1 MFPGVTSEPFSVVKL
16 GPDCGPDAYSGYSPT
31 ANIAGFSLMHESGT
45 GGAPK
50 YGVVSQQPV
59 PGNIS
64 NPLED
69 LSAARSSPDQAQ
81 VGFYESSLSSGV
93 NVQLAATSHAAM
105 FSYAFPGSSQSN
117 VVVDVSHVLT
127 SVGRPQWSQHYV
139 SGNITVL
146 PDNSYQGSG
155 TYTNG
160 WNLAPD
166 WTVYF
171 CGYIDAPTT
180 ALTFAGNGTEL
191 SQYSSR
197 TTVSGEERIGAVF
210 SSAQINITSRVGV
223 SFLSSE
229 KACEFVNAEIPIGT
243 PLQSLVGAAKSHW
256 NTEVFSKIQTPE
268 TDVHTLELL
277 YSALYGMN
285 ILPSNRTGENPLWDS
300 IEPYYDDIFTF
311 WDLFR
316 CSTPLMQILRPNS
329 YEEQIRSVIDIWR
342 NEGYMPDARSSNFNG
357 RSQGGSNADNV
368 LADAYVKG
376 VRGAINW
383 TAGYLAMLKDAEVQP
398 PNNND
403 PSAPASSTQHG
414 RGALPDWLKYNYITP
429 TYTRAVSR
437 AIEYSANDF
446 ALYQIASAQGNTA
459 DASKYLSRS
468 RNWRNHWNPAA
479 SSLNYTGFPVPRK
492 ADGAF
497 LPQDPLSC
505 GGCYWGDAYYEGTPW
520 EYAFN
525 AHHDMAT
532 LINYIGGPETF
543 VNRLDVLFTP
553 DLNPNGSPQFNYTI
567 FDPGNEPSFASP
579 YLYNFAGR
587 QDLSVARARYIA
599 KSYYNTSP
607 SGLPGNSDAGAMQT
621 WLLWNMIGLYPLTG
635 QTTFLIHSPW
645 FSMNIDLGGGKS
657 LNITTQGG
665 DSDRDFYVQSLKVNG
680 DVWSKSWVTWDDV
693 FAQGG
698 IMEFVLGKSP
708 SAWCEGG
715 ELPPSPASADLAG
728 VASSQGPQII
738 LGSTRGHG

>member
-31 ANIAGFSLMHESGT
+31 ANIAGFSMMHESGT

-69 LSAARSSPDQAQ
+69 LSAARSSPDRAQ

-93 NVQLAATSHAAM
+93 NVYLAATSHAAL
-105 FSYAFPGSSQSN
+105 FNYAFPESSQSN

-139 SGNITVL
+139 DGNITVL

-155 TYTNG
+155 TYNNG

-166 WTVYF
+166 WTIYF

-180 ALTFAGNGTEL
+180 ALTFAGNGTKL
-191 SQYSSR
+191 SQYSSEIS
-197 TTVSGEERIGAVF
+197 VSGEERIGAVF
-210 SSAQINITSRVGV
+210 SSAQVNITSRVGI
-223 SFLSSE
+223 SFLSSD
-229 KACEFVNAEIPIGT
+229 KACDFVNTEIPMGT
-243 PLQSLVGAAKSHW
+243 PLQSLVDAAKWNW

-268 TDVHTLELL
+268 TDVPTLELL
-277 YSALYGMN
+277 YSSLYGMN

-300 IEPYYDDIFTF
+300 TEPYYDDIFTF

-316 CSTPLMQILRPNS
+316 CSTSLTQILLPTH
-329 YEEQIRSVIDIWR
+329 YEEQIRSVIEIWR

-368 LADAYVKG
+368 LADAYVKS
-376 VRGAINW
+376 VRGALNW

-403 PSAPASSTQHG
+403 PSAPDSSTQQG
-414 RGALPDWLKYNYITP
+414 RGALPDWLQYRYITP

-459 DASKYLSRS
+459 DADKYLSRS

-479 SSLNYTGFPVPRK
+479 SSLNYTGFPVPRN
-492 ADGAF
+492 ANGGF

-525 AHHDMAT
+525 THHDMAT
-532 LINYIGGPETF
+532 LINYTGGPETF
-543 VNRLDVLFTP
+543 VDRLDVLFTP
-553 DLNPNGSPQFNYTI
+553 NLNPNGSPQFNYTI

-645 FSMNIDLGGGKS
+645 FSMNIDLGRGKS

-665 DSDRDFYVQSLKVNG
+665 DSDKDFYVQSLRVNG
-680 DVWSKSWVTWDDV
+680 EVWGKNWVTWDDV

-698 IMEFVLGKSP
+698 TMEFVLGESP
-708 SAWCEGG
+708 STWCDGG
-715 ELPPSPASADLAG
+715 ELPPSPASGDLLG
-728 VASSQGPQII
+728 VATSQGLQKGLPSP
-738 LGSTRGHG
+738 G

>member
-69 LSAARSSPDQAQ
+69 LSTARSSPDQAQ
-81 VGFYESSLSSGV
+81 VGSYESSLSSGV

-105 FSYAFPGSSQSN
+105 FKYAFPESSQSN

-155 TYTNG
+155 TYNNG

-171 CGYIDAPTT
+171 CGYIDAPAT

-191 SQYSSR
+191 SQYSSE
-197 TTVSGEERIGAVF
+197 TTVSGEARIGAVF

-243 PLQSLVGAAKSHW
+243 PLQSLVEAAKSNW

-268 TDVHTLELL
+268 TDVHTLQLL

-300 IEPYYDDIFTF
+300 SEPYYDDIFTF

-376 VRGAINW
+376 VRGAVDW

-403 PSAPASSTQHG
+403 PFAPDSSTQQG

-468 RNWRNHWNPAA
+468 RNWRNHWDPAA
-479 SSLNYTGFPVPRK
+479 SSLNYTGFPVPRH
-492 ADGAF
+492 ANGTF

-532 LINYIGGPETF
+532 LINYTGGPETF
-543 VNRLDVLFTP
+543 VDRLDVLFTP
-553 DLNPNGSPQFNYTI
+553 NLNPNGSPQFNYTI

-579 YLYNFAGR
+579 YLYNFASR

-645 FSMNIDLGGGKS
+645 FSMNIDLGEGKS

-665 DSDRDFYVQSLKVNG
+665 DSDKNFYLQSLKVNG
-680 DVWSKSWVTWDDV
+680 KVWSKSWVMWDDV

-698 IMEFVLGKSP
+698 TMEFVLGDSP
-708 SAWCEGG
+708 STWCEEG
-715 ELPPSPASADLAG
+715 ELPPSPASGDLG
-728 VASSQGPQII
+728 
-738 LGSTRGHG
+738 

>member
-1 MFPGVTSEPFSVVKL
+1 MFPGVLSEPFSIVKL

-31 ANIAGFSLMHESGT
+31 ANIAGFSMMHESGT

-69 LSAARSSPDQAQ
+69 LSAARSSPDKAR

-93 NVQLAATSHAAM
+93 NVQLAATSHAAL
-105 FSYAFPGSSQSN
+105 FNYAFPGSSQSN

-139 SGNITVL
+139 NGNITVL

-155 TYTNG
+155 TYNNG

-180 ALTFAGNGTEL
+180 ALTFAGNGTTL
-191 SQYSSR
+191 SQYSSE
-197 TTVSGEERIGAVF
+197 TSVSGEERIGAVF
-210 SSAQINITSRVGV
+210 SSAHVNITSRVGI
-223 SFLSSE
+223 SFLSSD
-229 KACEFVNAEIPIGT
+229 KACDFVNTEIPIGT
-243 PLQSLVGAAKSHW
+243 PLQSLVDATKSNW

-268 TDVHTLELL
+268 TDVPTLALL
-277 YSALYGMN
+277 YSSLYGMN

-300 IEPYYDDIFTF
+300 AEPYYDDIFTF

-316 CSTPLMQILRPNS
+316 CSTSLTQILLPTH

-376 VRGAINW
+376 VRGAVNW

-403 PSAPASSTQHG
+403 PSASDSSTQQG
-414 RGALPDWLKYNYITP
+414 RGALPDWLQYRYITP
-429 TYTRAVSR
+429 TYTRSVSR

-446 ALYQIASAQGNTA
+446 ALYQIASARGNTA

-468 RNWRNHWNPAA
+468 RNWRNHWNSAA
-479 SSLNYTGFPVPRK
+479 SSMNYTGFPVPRN
-492 ADGAF
+492 ANGAF

-525 AHHDMAT
+525 THHDMAT
-532 LINYIGGPETF
+532 LINYTGGPETF

-553 DLNPNGSPQFNYTI
+553 NLNPNGSPQFNYTI

-645 FSMNIDLGGGKS
+645 FSMNIDLGSGKS
-657 LNITTQGG
+657 LDITTQGG
-665 DSDRDFYVQSLKVNG
+665 DSDKNFYVQSLRVNG
-680 DVWSKSWVTWDDV
+680 EVWGKSWVTWDDV

-698 IMEFVLGKSP
+698 TMEFVLGESP

-715 ELPPSPASADLAG
+715 ELPPSPASGDLVG
-728 VASSQGPQII
+728 VA
-738 LGSTRGHG
+738 TN